1 VSADSDQDLEKIS
14 MNVMLIPLAAI
25 LMPLVLVPTSLFMK
39 HRHKRRE
46 WEHLERMK
54 ELEERLPTSP
64 MQHLRQ
70 ARGVA
75 VIGAGVPM
83 VSVFAAWLTTVTIS
97 QPVDG
102 EAIAGIAWGSA
113 SVISVAAMFV
123 GLVLARMH
131 NRAVKDLE
139 PDSRIIEKPVYD
151 PDAFDVVS
159 SRG

>member
-1 VSADSDQDLEKIS
+1 MSVF
-14 MNVMLIPLAAI
+14 MIPLAAI

-46 WEHLERMK
+46 WEHLERMR

-64 MQHLRQ
+64 VQALGR

-75 VIGAGVPM
+75 AIGAGVPM
-83 VSVFAAWLTTVTIS
+83 VSVLMAWLTTITYDPEPMNHLDLGV
-97 QPVDG
+97 V
-102 EAIAGIAWGSA
+102 WGA
-113 SVISVAAMFV
+113 ACVISVSAMFV
-123 GLVLARMH
+123 GLLLARMH
-131 NRAVKDLE
+131 IRAVKDLE
-139 PDSRIIEKPVYD
+139 FESRMNAKPHYD